1 MTDDWLILHA
11 GALGDL
17 VLTIQL
23 ALRLPGSCAARHL
36 RLISR
41 TNPGDLSH
49 CRPSIRRQSPEGL
62 GLHWLFGEGDDPP
75 PERLLGAV
83 RGARVLNA
91 LGGPDTAVHRRLT
104 ELAPAALYSFDPRPR
119 DGVQRHI
126 TEQWITQLEA
136 QGLRVPTL
144 RAPSASERVAGLLRL
159 LWKPVA
165 RARGSD
171 AVRNRVVVVHPGSG
185 GRAKCWP
192 LRCFTEVARRLQR
205 EKQHSVHFVVGHVEQ
220 ETWPADELAA
230 LAREFPLLCGPSPDE
245 LVAAVAGARVFI
257 GNDAGPTHLAALL
270 GTPTVAIF
278 GPTSPIIWRPLGQN
292 VRVFAGD
299 PAAQPDDWGIA
310 PADVVHVID
319 EDV

>member
-1 MTDDWLILHA
+1 MMTDDWLILHA

-23 ALRLPGSCAARHL
+23 ALRLPGACTASDL
-36 RLISR
+36 RLVSR

-62 GLHWLFGEGDDPP
+62 GLHWLFGDGDEPP
-75 PERLLGAV
+75 PERLLGVV

-91 LGGPDTAVHRRLT
+91 LGGPDTTVHRRLT

-136 QGLRVPTL
+136 QGLLVPKCVHQRPTHRALGVPDEL
-144 RAPSASERVAGLLRL
+144 RRT
-159 LWKPVA
+159 
-165 RARGSD
+165 GSGT
-171 AVRNRVVVVHPGSG
+171 VVHPGSG

-192 LRCFTEVARRLQR
+192 LPCFAEVARRLQR
-205 EKQHSVHFVVGHVEQ
+205 EQQHSVRFVVGHVEQ

-230 LAREFPLLCGPSPDE
+230 LAREFRLLRGPSPDE
-245 LVAAVAGARVFI
+245 LATLLAAADAFL
-257 GNDAGPTHLAALL
+257 GNDAGPAHLAALL

-278 GPTSPIIWRPLGQN
+278 GPTSAAVWRPLGPN
-292 VRVFAGD
+292 VRILAGS
-299 PAAQPDDWGIA
+299 PAAKPDDWGIT

-319 EDV
+319 EDL